1 VLEFNFIADKWQS
14 GETKKSKKETKRQRE
29 NALRGNTNF
38 LRISL
43 QLRRKSKLAHCSTPH
58 GRVREKV
65 RVFALIHT
73 ASGTCHNNIIITTIT
88 TTTTNNN
95 NNKNIINI
103 QTPKFSLFRCV
114 DRIGARKLYFV

>member
-1 VLEFNFIADKWQS
+1 MQTS
-14 GETKKSKKETKRQRE
+14 GRARDEKKKKETLRK

-38 LRISL
+38 LRFSL

-88 TTTTNNN
+88 TTTNNN

>member
-1 VLEFNFIADKWQS
+1 MAERVT
-14 GETKKSKKETKRQRE
+14 TKKKKETLRK

-38 LRISL
+38 LRFSL

-73 ASGTCHNNIIITTIT
+73 ASGTCHNNIIIAT
-88 TTTTNNN
+88 TTTNNNNNNNN

-103 QTPKFSLFRCV
+103 KTPKFSLFRCV
-114 DRIGARKLYFV
+114 DRICARKLYFV